1 MAAQSLEERLAAMAA
16 HTKPKPKPR
25 ASLPV
30 VGAGLVAIL
39 SVGAYF
45 VAAKMQEK
53 PNARLQT
60 SDSQEFQRGSG
71 TGGKLEFA
79 TPKVDQKVEDAL
91 IKISDQLQASPAP
104 AAPPT
109 PNDALAKELA
119 ELRRALSESS
129 LNRDKA
135 IASAVGELRGAFDDQ
150 VKTLKD
156 QASKAENELKDLKS
170 LGDTRLMSLEAL
182 LNAEKA
188 RVASLEA
195 SLASREDADLD
206 VKMAEQAERDALE
219 LLTAQVKSPALIFA
233 NSQSAGAGA
242 TGGAGAG
249 ASGKAV
255 DNQGRTLSPDEA
267 FLKEAPAL
275 VIQEAQRMEDPD
287 RTLAQGSVIQAA
299 LQVAIN
305 SDLPGNVVAVVSE
318 PVPAFSGD
326 SILVPRG
333 SRLFG
338 SYSAGINAGQK
349 RILIAWTRILTP
361 DGVSMN
367 ISAVGG
373 DSLGRSGLTG
383 FVDAKF
389 RARFGGAALISMIGA
404 APSVASAQVNDEIAS
419 DTLANIG
426 SNLQDTTSTVIADQ
440 LALKPTIYADQG
452 ANVTVLVDRDVVV
465 Y

>member
-1 MAAQSLEERLAAMAA
+1 MANQSLEERLAAMDAQ
-16 HTKPKPKPR
+16 PKAKQKPR
-25 ASLPV
+25 IGVPAA
-30 VGAGLVAIL
+30 GAVIVAAL

-45 VAAKMQEK
+45 VAVKLQEN
-53 PNARLQT
+53 PDARLRT
-60 SDSQEFQRGSG
+60 SDAQEFQQGGG
-71 TGGKLEFA
+71 TGGRLAFDA
-79 TPKVDQKVEDAL
+79 PAADQQVEDAL
-91 IKISDQLQASPAP
+91 IKISDQLQA
-104 AAPPT
+104 PPT
-109 PNDALAKELA
+109 PPVATAPNDALAKELA
-119 ELRRALSESS
+119 ELRRALAESS

-150 VKTLKD
+150 VQALKD
-156 QASKAENELKDLKS
+156 QALKAENELKGLKS
-170 LGDTRLMSLEAL
+170 LGDTRVMSLEAL
-182 LNAEKA
+182 LDAEKS
-188 RVASLEA
+188 RVAALEA
-195 SLASREDADLD
+195 SLASREDADLE

-233 NSQSAGAGA
+233 NSQSAASGGTG
-242 TGGAGAG
+242 TGGNVV
-249 ASGKAV
+249 SN
-255 DNQGRTLSPDEA
+255 DGRALSSDEA
-267 FLKEAPAL
+267 FLKDAPAL
-275 VIQEAQRMEDPD
+275 VIQEGQQMENPD

-318 PVPAFSGD
+318 PVPAYSGD

-338 SYSAGINAGQK
+338 SYSAGIDAGQK
-349 RILIAWTRILTP
+349 RILIVWSRILTP

-373 DSLGRSGLTG
+373 DNLGRSGLTG
-383 FVDAKF
+383 FVDTKF
-389 RARFGGAALISMIGA
+389 GARFGGAALISMIGA

-426 SNLQDTTSTVIADQ
+426 SNLQDATSTVIADQ
-440 LALKPTIYADQG
+440 LALKPTIYVDQG
-452 ANVTVLVDRDVVV
+452 ANVTVLVDRDIVV